1 MNISKAEQ
9 RTLHALA
16 QGGHII
22 VRREELAAPPDA
34 GREPSGSPGLRP
46 AGRRAF
52 ALADPSA
59 GSEIARDGSFAKKP
73 KIVAV
78 ECYTRDGYLLVDCKL
93 ATFKRLRR
101 RGFVISLGGGPY
113 RVTRAGLAAVRA
125 QLDNR

>member
-16 QGGHII
+16 QGGHI
-22 VRREELAAPPDA
+22 
-34 GREPSGSPGLRP
+34 
-46 AGRRAF
+46 
-52 ALADPSA
+52 
-59 GSEIARDGSFAKKP
+59 
-73 KIVAV
+73 VAMRHGTKFTHA
-78 ECYTRDGYLLVDCKL
+78 ECYTRDGYVLVDCKL